1 MAISFSSHRNFLTG
15 NPFLPPIR
23 QTNTKKPLHLF
34 LSPYRASAS
43 MNKEGSD
50 FQSSRC
56 DKFPIAKL
64 AVVAV
69 AAGVL
74 ALGAV
79 GDAEAAKS
87 GGRIGGKAFR
97 SAPPRSSGPR
107 VNNNSRE
114 TLVAGEWR
122 TVEGGWS
129 RGCVKGTTC
138 EAFGSDGL
146 TVATNIFI
154 SPPVAPPLVG
164 GYGYGSP
171 FYGGWGWSPFT
182 YFLPGPSIAVGIGG
196 GFEFFVAILA
206 FGAIT
211 AIIRR
216 FTGRREEE
224 DDEDF

>member
-107 VNNNSRE
+107 VNNNSR
-114 TLVAGEWR
+114 
-122 TVEGGWS
+122 
-129 RGCVKGTTC
+129 
-138 EAFGSDGL
+138 
-146 TVATNIFI
+146 TNIFI